1 MRFDRRIRDFA
12 LRKRMVTTMAPEW
25 ASALYCR
32 RIPAHSTGESG
43 HWDEQL

>member
-1 MRFDRRIRDFA
+1 MRFDRRIREFA

-32 RIPAHSTGESG
+32 RIPAQENASGELRG
-43 HWDEQL
+43 